1 MRQRNP
7 NGCLCPIGV
16 QLHCCQL
23 CGIYA
28 WVPYQDCPLENHLRP
43 LPLYATVSDIGVITQ
58 ETPIVE
64 TVGIASVSVAKSA
77 RAKDF
82 SREIQPH
89 RAELES
95 SQTSSRLRFELT
107 VARSSN
113 GMFSFSSSLLFQTRP
128 NSLRSNSLLA
138 QNHKPPGNQ
147 TTSLT
152 LLTFGYKNRL
162 DALSQRLCNS
172 L

>member
-1 MRQRNP
+1 MRQQNP

-16 QLHCCQL
+16 QLHCCPL

-43 LPLYATVSDIGVITQ
+43 LPLYATVGDIGVITQ

-113 GMFSFSSSLLFQTRP
+113 AQSSGPFFVAHTRSVSGVVAEFHYATLNANG
-128 NSLRSNSLLA
+128 NSAALRY
-138 QNHKPPGNQ
+138 
-147 TTSLT
+147 T
-152 LLTFGYKNRL
+152 NRYG
-162 DALSQRLCNS
+162 
-172 L
+172 